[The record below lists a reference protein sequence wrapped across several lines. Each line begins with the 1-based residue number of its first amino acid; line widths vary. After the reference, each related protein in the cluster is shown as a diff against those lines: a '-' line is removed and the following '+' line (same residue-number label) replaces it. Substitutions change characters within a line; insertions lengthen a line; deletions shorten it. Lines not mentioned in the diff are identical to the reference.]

1 MQQTFLL
8 QTFGLFIDLRSLRDD
23 DLQRSGLKLVDTKR
37 VQLKINRKASGSR
50 TVKHHILILSNAQ
63 LNIIKRELESIKC

>member
-8 QTFGLFIDLRSLRDD
+8 QTFGLFIDLRSLRDN

-37 VQLKINRKASGSR
+37 VQLKINRNASGSR